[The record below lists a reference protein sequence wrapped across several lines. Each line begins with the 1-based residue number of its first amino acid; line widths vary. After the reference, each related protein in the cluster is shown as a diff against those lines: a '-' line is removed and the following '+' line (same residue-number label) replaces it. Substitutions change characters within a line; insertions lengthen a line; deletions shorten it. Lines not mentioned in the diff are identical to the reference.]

1 MRIKFLTYSQR
12 WKKGR
17 RWVYN
22 FEKPSQTFLCLNPM
36 AVNQKEADS
45 EHVLSSIS
53 EMTSVIGPS
62 ITQRKVQIYR
72 VQMQITARFQ
82 LQSFV
87 KN

>member
-1 MRIKFLTYSQR
+1 
-12 WKKGR
+12 
-17 RWVYN
+17 
-22 FEKPSQTFLCLNPM
+22 M

-53 EMTSVIGPS
+53 EMTSAIGSS
-62 ITQRKVQIYR
+62 ITQGNSKFTVYR
-72 VQMQITARFQ
+72 VQMQITASFQ